1 MSFTV
6 ADFEDLTRLLEAQP
20 EWRVRMRQ
28 LLLSGEPLD
37 WQGDL
42 AALRRET
49 EDRLDRVAAA
59 LERTGQEFDRRIAE
73 LTARLDR
80 YAEERAEAERR
91 TDQRFAE
98 LAEERAE
105 AERRIDQRFAE
116 LATRLDRYAEE
127 RAEAERRTDQRFA
140 ELATRLDRYAE
151 ERAEAERR
159 IDQRFAE
166 LATRL
171 DRYAEERAE
180 AERRTDQRFAEIGE
194 RIDQLSQVTSTHA
207 DDIGTLK
214 GWYLESRYRERPY
227 AYLGRLIRRAR
238 LYTDDELLKLL
249 DPAVERGVI
258 TEDDADEV
266 RLADLVVRG
275 RRRDDGTEVYL
286 VMEVSWGVGL
296 SDLERAVRRAHILS
310 RVVAPVLPV
319 VAGDGVTA
327 EAGSRCSAEGVWL
340 LLNGRVV
347 APDHAS
353 VTSG

>member
-1 MSFTV
+1 M
-6 ADFEDLTRLLEAQP
+6 
-20 EWRVRMRQ
+20 
-28 LLLSGEPLD
+28 
-37 WQGDL
+37 
-42 AALRRET
+42 
-49 EDRLDRVAAA
+49 
-59 LERTGQEFDRRIAE
+59 
-73 LTARLDR
+73 
-80 YAEERAEAERR
+80 
-91 TDQRFAE
+91 
-98 LAEERAE
+98 
-105 AERRIDQRFAE
+105 
-116 LATRLDRYAEE
+116 
-127 RAEAERRTDQRFA
+127 
-140 ELATRLDRYAE
+140 
-151 ERAEAERR
+151 
-159 IDQRFAE
+159 
-166 LATRL
+166 
-171 DRYAEERAE
+171 
-180 AERRTDQRFAEIGE
+180 
-194 RIDQLSQVTSTHA
+194 SQVTSTHA

-266 RLADLVVRG
+266 RLAALVVRG
-275 RRRDDGTEVYL
+275 PAARRRYEVYL

-310 RVVAPVLPV
+310 RVVRSSVLPV

-353 VTSG
+353 ATVADARSCVSTRVFNC

>member
-91 TDQRFAE
+91 IDQRFAE

-127 RAEAERRTDQRFA
+127 RAEAERRT
-140 ELATRLDRYAE
+140 
-151 ERAEAERR
+151 
-159 IDQRFAE
+159 DQRFAE

-353 VTSG
+353 ATSG